1 MRSDKQRFEDI
12 LEAIERIE
20 KYAARGRDA
29 FWKDELVQTWI
40 VRHLQI
46 LGEAARNTTQELKD
60 KNPQIPWSK
69 ITGMRNILV
78 HDYFG
83 VDREIV
89 WAVVEQDLPTL
100 KPQIKTILKNQ
111 I

>member
-20 KYAARGRDA
+20 KYSARGRDA

-46 LGEAARNTTQELKD
+46 IGEAARNTTQELKD

>member
-1 MRSDKQRFEDI
+1 VRSDKQRFEDI

>member
-1 MRSDKQRFEDI
+1 MRNDKQRFEDI

-20 KYAARGRDA
+20 KYAGRGRDV
-29 FWKDELVQTWI
+29 FWKDELIQTWV

-46 LGEAARNTTQELKD
+46 IGEAARNASQTLKD
-60 KNPQIPWSK
+60 QNPQIPWSK

-83 VDREIV
+83 VDRDIV
-89 WAVVEQDLPTL
+89 WAVVEQDLPKL
-100 KPQIKTILKNQ
+100 KPQIKAILQ
-111 I
+111 DLT